1 MSIIL
6 PGDSLASEVE
16 GQAEITI
23 GPGIYKYPKS
33 HQIIPLQAGILKSTS
48 ASKKSNDKLLYIES
62 NSKRYIPQVNDLV
75 IGYITGVYG
84 DFFKV
89 SLQNHSAPVQL
100 SMMAFPN
107 ATKKNRPNLKV
118 DQAVYARVSE
128 ALPDIDTE
136 IECFDPET
144 GKEGGFGL
152 LDESGFIFDVNM
164 NFARELLF
172 NKSCI
177 FLEKL
182 ASRCSF
188 EIAIGINGRVWIK
201 CGNGLQT
208 DEFVSEKNE
217 NGDEDEIMTDAAAAE
232 ISLKDMRMTL
242 AAAQYLKLCQYVLT
256 EEASTELKK
265 AFRGVL

>member
-1 MSIIL
+1 MSIIF
-6 PGDSLASEVE
+6 PGDSLAPEME
-16 GQAEITI
+16 GQSQVII

-33 HQIIPLQAGILKSTS
+33 QEVIPHQAGILKSTS
-48 ASKKSNDKLLYIES
+48 ASKKGTEKLLFIES
-62 NSKRYIPQVNDLV
+62 NSKRYIPQVNDFV

-89 SLQNHSAPVQL
+89 SLQQHSAQVQL

-107 ATKKNRPNLKV
+107 ASKKNRPNLKV
-118 DQAVYARVSE
+118 GQAVYARVSE
-128 ALPDIDTE
+128 AVPEIDTE
-136 IECFDPET
+136 IQCFDAES

-152 LDESGFIFDVNM
+152 LDESGYIFEVNM

-172 NKSCI
+172 NKSCV

-182 ASRCSF
+182 ASRCAF

-208 DEFVSEKNE
+208 EPIVQNKE
-217 NGDEDEIMTDAAAAE
+217 DEDETMTDAAVAGA
-232 ISLKDMRMTL
+232 SLQDMKLTL
-242 AAAQYLKLCQYVLT
+242 AAARYLQSCQFV
-256 EEASTELKK
+256 STDHAGEELKK
-265 AFRGVL
+265 AFRVAL

>member
-1 MSIIL
+1 MTIVL
-6 PGDSLASEVE
+6 PGDSLASEIE
-16 GQAEITI
+16 GQSQVII

-33 HQIIPLQAGILKSTS
+33 QEIIPHQAGILKSTS
-48 ASKKSNDKLLYIES
+48 ASKNEKEKLLFVES
-62 NSKRYIPQVNDLV
+62 NSKRYIPQINDFV

-89 SLQNHSAPVQL
+89 SLQPHSPQVQL

-118 DQAVYARVSE
+118 DQAVYARVSAAVAE
-128 ALPDIDTE
+128 IDTE
-136 IECFDPET
+136 IECFDAET

-152 LDESGFIFDVNM
+152 LDESGYIFDVNM

-172 NKSCI
+172 NKSCV

-182 ASRCSF
+182 AAKCAF

-208 DEFVSEKNE
+208 EPVAQNQENDDEA
-217 NGDEDEIMTDAAAAE
+217 MTDAAAATA
-232 ISLKDMRMTL
+232 SLKDMKLTL
-242 AAAQYLKLCQYVLT
+242 AAARYLQQCQFV
-256 EEASTELKK
+256 STDNANEELKK
-265 AFRGVL
+265 AFRGAL

>member
-6 PGDSLASEVE
+6 PGDSLASEIE
-16 GQAEITI
+16 GQSQVII

-33 HQIIPLQAGILKSTS
+33 QEIIPHQAGILKATA
-48 ASKKSNDKLLYIES
+48 ASKKGQEKLLFVES

-89 SLQNHSAPVQL
+89 SLQQHSPQVQL

-107 ATKKNRPNLKV
+107 ATKKNRPNLKI

-128 ALPDIDTE
+128 AVAEIDTE
-136 IECFDPET
+136 IECFDAET
-144 GKEGGFGL
+144 GKDGGFGL
-152 LDESGFIFDVNM
+152 LDESGYIFDVNM

-172 NKSCI
+172 NKSCV

-182 ASRCSF
+182 AATCLF
-188 EIAIGINGRVWIK
+188 EIAIGINGRVWLK

-208 DEFVSEKNE
+208 EPVVQKQGD
-217 NGDEDEIMTDAAAAE
+217 DEDMTDAAAATA
-232 ISLKDMRMTL
+232 SLKDMKLTL
-242 AAAQYLKLCQYVLT
+242 AAARYLQLCQHVGT
-256 EEASTELKK
+256 DKAGEELKK

>member
-6 PGDSLASEVE
+6 PGDSLLPEIE
-16 GQAEITI
+16 GQSQVII

-33 HQIIPLQAGILKSTS
+33 QEIIPHQAGILKSTS
-48 ASKKSNDKLLYIES
+48 ASKKGTEKLLFVES
-62 NSKRYIPQVNDLV
+62 NSKRYIPQVNDFV

-89 SLQNHSAPVQL
+89 SLQQHSPQVQL

-107 ATKKNRPNLKV
+107 ATKKNRPNFKV

-128 ALPDIDTE
+128 AVAEIDTE
-136 IECFDPET
+136 IECFDAET
-144 GKEGGFGL
+144 GKEGGFGF
-152 LDESGFIFDVNM
+152 LDESGYIFEVNM

-172 NKSCI
+172 NKSCV

-182 ASRCSF
+182 AARCAF
-188 EIAIGINGRVWIK
+188 EIAIGINGRIWIK

-208 DEFVSEKNE
+208 EPMAQSKEGE
-217 NGDEDEIMTDAAAAE
+217 DEDMTDAAAAGA
-232 ISLKDMRMTL
+232 SLQDMKLTL
-242 AAAQYLKLCQYVLT
+242 AAARYLQLCQF
-256 EEASTELKK
+256 ASTENAGEELKK